1 MKRDLDL
8 ARQLLFDIEAQG
20 ANCALSTLRAGVTES
35 ADECVRYHL
44 RLLIDAQFVKEID
57 RTNSGVPCVRLTNS
71 GHELLELA
79 RSDARWHDACRCV
92 AETTGGE
99 SLTVIRALLVK
110 WAVDSASRPERPV
123 YRRYR
128 PVYHRIERPRR
139 WGYFGNR
146 DLADDAYADGTRV
159 EVVRSRPERRV
170 RRDYVD
176 YRVDYRN
183 EPRGSYRERF
193 DWRDAYDY
201 EVYGPRGIDPAD
213 YDRTLDETAVGV
225 SLPVYMV

>member
-8 ARQLLFDIEAQG
+8 ARQLLFDIEAHG
-20 ANCALSTLRAGVTES
+20 ANCALSTLRAGATES

-57 RTNSGVPCVRLTNS
+57 RTTSGVPCVRLTNA

-79 RSDARWHDACRCV
+79 RSDARWHDACRSV

-110 WAVDSASRPERPV
+110 WAIDSASRPERPA

-139 WGYFGNR
+139 WGYFADR
-146 DLADDAYADGTRV
+146 DLADNAYADGARV
-159 EVVRSRPERRV
+159 EVVRPRAEHRV
-170 RRDYVD
+170 RRDYT
-176 YRVDYRN
+176 DYRN
-183 EPRGSYRERF
+183 EYRGDFRERF

-201 EVYGPRGIDPAD
+201 DVYGPRAIDPAE
-213 YDRTLDETAVGV
+213 YERTLDETAVGV